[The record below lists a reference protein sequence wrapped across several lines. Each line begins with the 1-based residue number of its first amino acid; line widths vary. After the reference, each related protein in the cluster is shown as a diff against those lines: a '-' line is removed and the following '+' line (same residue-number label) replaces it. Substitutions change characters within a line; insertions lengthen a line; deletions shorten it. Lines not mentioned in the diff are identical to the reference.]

1 MQSLES
7 GRAEFYYSQK
17 GLEKIKQKSETDSH
31 QAMVDVAHQFET
43 LLVDMMVSSMR
54 GAGKVFEEGNLF
66 SSHATEFY
74 QGMYDKQLAQ
84 ELVHQKG
91 FGLAE
96 VLSRQLSKQ
105 YQISAQHQS
114 DPSKVDLSEKDEAAL
129 KIGTLPKD
137 FDERLKKASALM
149 DEKLQVRAGKSIA
162 SLHPS
167 ANVHSNA
174 SLHPSLRDIKQAEA
188 MKVPP
193 LSQSLLQTTRALQA
207 QGASPQPFLTD
218 ETPVFETVDEFIETL
233 SPMAEKVALE
243 IGVDPAFLLAQAAL
257 ETGWGKHI
265 MQNAQGE
272 SSYNLFGIKASPDW
286 QGKKVDHDTTEF
298 IHTANSNHKEPV
310 RERSSFRVY
319 DSFEDSFRDYAAFLK
334 ENTRYQKVLYSK
346 DAKEFAQNLQQ
357 AGYATD
363 PLYSQKMISVY
374 KRMNDEKQ

>member
-17 GLEKIKQKSETDSH
+17 GLDKIKQKSEMNSPE
-31 QAMVDVAHQFET
+31 ALAEVAEQFET

-105 YQISAQHQS
+105 YQIAQHVQS
-114 DPSKVDLSEKDEAAL
+114 KPEKTAFDHSRETPM
-129 KIGTLPKD
+129 KIGVLPKD

-149 DEKLQVRAGKSIA
+149 DTKLQVRAGKSIA
-162 SLHPS
+162 HLHPS
-167 ANVHSNA
+167 THLNSQAG
-174 SLHPSLRDIKQAEA
+174 LHPPATKSTPAENL
-188 MKVPP
+188 KVPP
-193 LSQSLLQTTRALQA
+193 LSRVSLQA
-207 QGASPQPFLTD
+207 SHSLEAGSTASSLSEEAPF
-218 ETPVFETVDEFIETL
+218 FETVDEFIETL
-233 SPMAEKVALE
+233 TPMAEKVALE
-243 IGVDPAFLLAQAAL
+243 LGVDPAFLLAQAAL

-265 MQNAQGE
+265 MQNAEGE
-272 SSYNLFGIKASPDW
+272 SSYNLFGIKASNDW
-286 QGKKVDHDTTEF
+286 RGKTVDHDTTEF
-298 IHTANSNHKEPV
+298 IHTTPV

-319 DSFEDSFRDYAAFLK
+319 DSYEDSFRDYAAFLK
-334 ENTRYQKVLYSK
+334 ENSRYEKVLYSK
-346 DAKEFAQNLQQ
+346 SAKEFAQNLQA

-374 KRMNDEKQ
+374 KRMSDER